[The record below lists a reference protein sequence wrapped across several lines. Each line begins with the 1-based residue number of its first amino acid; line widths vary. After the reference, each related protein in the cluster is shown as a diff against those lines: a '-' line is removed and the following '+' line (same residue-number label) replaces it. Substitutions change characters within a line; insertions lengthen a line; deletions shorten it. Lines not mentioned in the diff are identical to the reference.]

1 MSTQFYTQDQPAT
14 SQPGTRR
21 APRPHRDG
29 PSWYRIAAV
38 IIGAVAAA
46 ALIVLA
52 ISGLTGS
59 SHPAPAPRATASQPA
74 SPAQPSAN
82 PAQPSAPAANP
93 AQPTT
98 PAVPPSAAVKTLQQQ
113 LGQLNYYEGPVDGI
127 MGPQTTAAVKDLQRQ
142 AGLPQTGTMNPATQ
156 AALARY
162 LAHGNNQM
170 AGEPART
177 TQRPEAGGH
186 HPRPRPLPVHTAP
199 PASPGA
205 VSEGSPNAT
214 STPCSSR
221 FSNGDFIRVSPLGR
235 RIARRQSRWRQ
246 RRGGLRW
253 LTRRSCGKT

>member
-14 SQPGTRR
+14 SQPA
-21 APRPHRDG
+21 APRPRGDG

-52 ISGLTGS
+52 ISGLTGG

-74 SPAQPSAN
+74 SPAQPSA
-82 PAQPSAPAANP
+82 PSANP

-142 AGLPQTGTMNPATQ
+142 AGLPQTGTMTPATQ

-170 AGEPART
+170 AG
-177 TQRPEAGGH
+177 
-186 HPRPRPLPVHTAP
+186 
-199 PASPGA
+199 
-205 VSEGSPNAT
+205 
-214 STPCSSR
+214 
-221 FSNGDFIRVSPLGR
+221 
-235 RIARRQSRWRQ
+235 
-246 RRGGLRW
+246 
-253 LTRRSCGKT
+253 

>member
-14 SQPGTRR
+14 SHPGTRR

-52 ISGLTGS
+52 ISSLTG
-59 SHPAPAPRATASQPA
+59 SHPAPASAPGAGTSQPA
-74 SPAQPSAN
+74 RPAQPSAN

-113 LGQLNYYEGPVDGI
+113 LGQLNYYEGPADGI
-127 MGPQTTAAVKDLQRQ
+127 MGPQTTAAIKDLQRQ
-142 AGLPQTGTMNPATQ
+142 AGLPQTGTMTPATQ
-156 AALARY
+156 TALARY

-170 AGEPART
+170 AG
-177 TQRPEAGGH
+177 
-186 HPRPRPLPVHTAP
+186 
-199 PASPGA
+199 
-205 VSEGSPNAT
+205 
-214 STPCSSR
+214 
-221 FSNGDFIRVSPLGR
+221 
-235 RIARRQSRWRQ
+235 
-246 RRGGLRW
+246 
-253 LTRRSCGKT
+253 

>member
-59 SHPAPAPRATASQPA
+59 SHSAPAPRATASQPA
-74 SPAQPSAN
+74 SPAQPSAPAAN

-127 MGPQTTAAVKDLQRQ
+127 MGPQTIAAVKDLQRQ
-142 AGLPQTGTMNPATQ
+142 AGLPQTGTMTPATQ
-156 AALARY
+156 AALAHY

-170 AGEPART
+170 AG
-177 TQRPEAGGH
+177 
-186 HPRPRPLPVHTAP
+186 
-199 PASPGA
+199 
-205 VSEGSPNAT
+205 
-214 STPCSSR
+214 
-221 FSNGDFIRVSPLGR
+221 
-235 RIARRQSRWRQ
+235 
-246 RRGGLRW
+246 
-253 LTRRSCGKT
+253 

>member
-14 SQPGTRR
+14 SQPAARR
-21 APRPHRDG
+21 APRPRRDG

-38 IIGAVAAA
+38 VIGAVAAA

-52 ISGLTGS
+52 ISGLTGG

-74 SPAQPSAN
+74 SPAQPAQPSANPAQPSAN

-142 AGLPQTGTMNPATQ
+142 AGLPQTGTMTPATQ

-170 AGEPART
+170 AG
-177 TQRPEAGGH
+177 
-186 HPRPRPLPVHTAP
+186 
-199 PASPGA
+199 
-205 VSEGSPNAT
+205 
-214 STPCSSR
+214 
-221 FSNGDFIRVSPLGR
+221 
-235 RIARRQSRWRQ
+235 
-246 RRGGLRW
+246 
-253 LTRRSCGKT
+253 

>member
-14 SQPGTRR
+14 SQPGIRR

-59 SHPAPAPRATASQPA
+59 SHPAPAPAPRATVSQPA
-74 SPAQPSAN
+74 S

-127 MGPQTTAAVKDLQRQ
+127 MGPQTTAAIKDLQRQ
-142 AGLPQTGTMNPATQ
+142 AGLPQTGTMTPATQ
-156 AALARY
+156 TALARY

-170 AGEPART
+170 AG
-177 TQRPEAGGH
+177 
-186 HPRPRPLPVHTAP
+186 
-199 PASPGA
+199 
-205 VSEGSPNAT
+205 
-214 STPCSSR
+214 
-221 FSNGDFIRVSPLGR
+221 
-235 RIARRQSRWRQ
+235 
-246 RRGGLRW
+246 
-253 LTRRSCGKT
+253 